1 MALPDFPLSPIIVW
15 LRDDLRLSDNEALSA
30 AASSGQSV
38 IPVFILETD
47 QTHTPL
53 GGAQCWWLHHS
64 LKAIANQV
72 EALGGQLILRKGNAR
87 EQLEQLA
94 DETGARSVVWNRR
107 YSRFGIETDTKT
119 KAALQDAGITVRSFA
134 GRLMHEPTKLKSGT
148 GGAYRVYTP
157 FWKMFASTVTPRA
170 PILAPDALRPPNTQ
184 PVSAKLDDWDLH
196 PKNPDWSSGLKQD
209 WSPGSTGAFERLERF
224 LESGIGTYDRRR
236 DFPAIDGTSGLSPH
250 LAFGEI
256 SPAQI
261 WARVDQVADA
271 LPVDDVTT
279 FRKELVWREFAYH
292 LLVNFTELKT
302 TNYNGQFDQF
312 PWAENTEHLNAWQ
325 RGQTGYP
332 IVDAGMR
339 QLYETGWM
347 HNRVRMIVG
356 SFLVKHLLLDWRH
369 GEAWFWDT
377 LVDADPASN
386 TASWQWV
393 AGSGADAAPYFRI
406 FNPITQGEKFDSD
419 GAYVRKWVPE
429 LAKMPAK
436 FIHKPWEAPRKILDF
451 AGVTLGENYPHPIV
465 DHKQARER
473 ALDAYQTM
481 RGLAA

>member
-1 MALPDFPLSPIIVW
+1 MWF
-15 LRDDLRLSDNEALSA
+15 RDDLRVSDNPALKA
-30 AASSGQSV
+30 AADSGQPIV
-38 IPVFILETD
+38 AVFVFETNEN
-47 QTHTPL
+47 HTPY
-53 GGAQCWWLHHS
+53 GGAQRWWLHHS
-64 LKAIANQV
+64 LSALSNDL
-72 EALGGQLILRKGNAR
+72 EALGAKLVLRRGDALTQMMSLI
-87 EQLEQLA
+87 E
-94 DETGARSVVWNRR
+94 ETGAGTVVWNRR
-107 YSRFGIETDTKT
+107 YSRFGIETDTEV
-119 KAALQDAGITVRSFA
+119 KATLGEKGISALSFG
-134 GRLMHEPTKLKSGT
+134 GRLMHEPTQLRSGT

-157 FWKMFASTVTPRA
+157 FWKMFSASVTPRA
-170 PILAPDALRPPNTQ
+170 PLPKPLMVPSPETLPKSDRLE
-184 PVSAKLDDWDLH
+184 DWSLL
-196 PKNPDWSSGLKQD
+196 PKTPDWSGGLVDNWTPGTDGAIIRLENFIASGL
-209 WSPGSTGAFERLERF
+209 
-224 LESGIGTYDRRR
+224 GTYDKER
-236 DFPAIDGTSGLSPH
+236 DFPAVDGTSGLSPH

-256 SPAQI
+256 SPFQI
-261 WARVDQVADA
+261 WARVDQVADE
-271 LPVDDVTT
+271 LPTDDVTT

-302 TNYNGQFDQF
+302 HNYNAQFDRF
-312 PWAENTEHLNAWQ
+312 PWDENEAHLCAWQ
-325 RGQTGYP
+325 NGQTGYP

-377 LVDADPASN
+377 LVDADAASN

-393 AGSGADAAPYFRI
+393 AGSGADASPYFRI
-406 FNPITQGEKFDSD
+406 FNPITQGEKFDAD
-419 GAYVRKWVPE
+419 GAYVKKWVPE
-429 LAKMPAK
+429 LAKVPTK

-451 AGVTLGENYPHPIV
+451 ADVVLGETYPHPIV